1 MQVFVNLSTEKELC
15 MSRLLA
21 AILISAATITPLTAQ
36 AFGFPA
42 VPGLGGQSN
51 SAGSADMSGAQDQ
64 LVKQYVSAGKSV
76 LDGNAKMAEAVGLKD
91 SAAAARAAGDTLT
104 EGATKGALSD
114 ANKVSSDT
122 NAATAEALKQAG
134 SLDAPAKAKF
144 AAGIL
149 SLAQGL
155 GKYVGMTG
163 SLDSFQK
170 GLSSAS
176 PMMLPKLQGGAY
188 IVSSLPSNIQNLSG
202 ALKYAVAYAKSHDI
216 AVPKDAT
223 DAMSKL

>member
-1 MQVFVNLSTEKELC
+1 

-21 AILISAATITPLTAQ
+21 AILIIAATISPITVQ
-36 AFGFPA
+36 AFGL
-42 VPGLGGQSN
+42 PGMPGMGGQSDN
-51 SAGSADMSGAQDQ
+51 AGSADLSGAQDK

-76 LDGNAKMAEAVGLKD
+76 LDGNAKMAEAVGL
-91 SAAAARAAGDTLT
+91 AANAASARAAGDSLT

-114 ANKVSSDT
+114 ADKINSDT
-122 NAATAEALKQAG
+122 SSATAEALKHTDK
-134 SLDAPAKAKF
+134 LDGPAKAKF
-144 AAGIL
+144 VDGIV

-163 SLDSFQK
+163 TVDSFQK

-188 IVSSLPSNIQNLSG
+188 IVSSLPANIKNLTA
-202 ALKYAVAYAKSHDI
+202 ALKNAVAYAKSHDI
-216 AVPKDAT
+216 ALPKDAT
-223 DAMSKL
+223 AAL